1 MQSPPPDR
9 LVALLRGMAAA
20 EASDLHLVPGHPP
33 MFRIHGLLAVV
44 PEEPPVEAEEVL
56 PALRA
61 VAPPHVAA
69 RLAEARDLD
78 FAVQLGDGAEA
89 LRFRVNVF
97 ASRGQHGACL
107 RAVPRAIPELD
118 ELGFP
123 ADLAARLL
131 APQSGLVLITGI
143 TGSGKTT
150 TLAALV
156 QALNRRGGYRII
168 TIEEP
173 IEYVYPTVPG
183 SLVTQ
188 REVGVDVASFH
199 DGLRYGLRQ
208 DPDVILVGEIR
219 DRETAQLALSAAET
233 GHLILGTLHTAD
245 AKGAVTRL
253 IDLFPPEQ
261 HDDLRGQL
269 ALSLRGVVAQHLL
282 PRAGGGGR
290 RVLALES
297 LMPTFAVRA
306 AIRGG
311 RVENLDSAIQSSRKE
326 GMFSLDVDLRR
337 LLTAGLITLDTARAF
352 AKDPGEFGVA
362 NGGGP

>member
-1 MQSPPPDR
+1 
-9 LVALLRGMAAA
+9 MAAA

-33 MFRIHGLLAVV
+33 MFRIHGLLSAV
-44 PEEPPVEAEEVL
+44 PGQPPVEPEEVL

-61 VAPPHVAA
+61 VAPPDVAE
-69 RLAEARDLD
+69 RLTEARDLD
-78 FAVQLGDGAEA
+78 FAVQLGDGEET

-97 ASRGQHGACL
+97 ASRGRRGACL
-107 RAVPRAIPELD
+107 RAIPRTIPELD

-123 ADLAARLL
+123 ADLAARIL
-131 APQSGLVLITGI
+131 AQQNGLVLITGI

-156 QALNRRGGYRII
+156 ESLNRRGGYRII
-168 TIEEP
+168 TIEQP
-173 IEYVYPTVPG
+173 IEYVYPARPG

-188 REVGVDVASFH
+188 REVGVDVGSFH

-233 GHLILGTLHTAD
+233 GHLIFGTLHTAD

-269 ALSLRGVVAQHLL
+269 ALSLRFVVAQHLL
-282 PRAGGGGR
+282 PRADGGGR

-297 LMPTFAVRA
+297 LVSTFPVRA
-306 AIRGG
+306 AIRTG
-311 RVENLDSAIQSSRKE
+311 RVENLDSAIQSGRKE

-352 AKDPGEFGVA
+352 AKDPGEFGPG
-362 NGGGP
+362 NGSGL